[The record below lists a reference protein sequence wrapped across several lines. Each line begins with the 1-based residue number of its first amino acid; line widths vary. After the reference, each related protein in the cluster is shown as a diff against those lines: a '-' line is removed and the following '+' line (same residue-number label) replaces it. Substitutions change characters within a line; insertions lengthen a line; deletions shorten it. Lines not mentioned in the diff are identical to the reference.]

1 MNLILLSGDTASLI
15 TPDLGLFFWTVVIF
29 VILWLLLGKMAFGPI
44 GRALRSREKSIE
56 ESLNKAEEAR
66 QEMARLSAENEQILQ
81 EAREERS
88 KMLKEAKDAATKMV
102 EDAKAKASEEGA
114 KIIAD
119 AKEEI
124 ETSKKAAMAE
134 VKNEVAMLSLSIAED
149 ILRKELGKDK
159 AQEEYITKLVN
170 ETQIN

>member
-56 ESLNKAEEAR
+56 EALNKAEQAR
-66 QEMARLSAENEQILQ
+66 EEMARLSAENEQILQ

-88 KMLKEAKDAATKMV
+88 KMLKEAKDTAAKMV
-102 EDAKAKASEEGA
+102 EDAKSKASEEA
-114 KIIAD
+114 SKIIAD

-124 ETSKKAAMAE
+124 ETSKKAAMTE
-134 VKNEVAMLSLSIAED
+134 VKNEVAMLSLKIAED
-149 ILRKELGKDK
+149 ILRKELSNAK
-159 AQEEYITKLVN
+159 AQEEH
-170 ETQIN
+170 INNLLADTNMN